1 VTRIP
6 QLEQELV
13 AAAGRLGSPR
23 RLIQPAARVALAL
36 GAFAVAAVLA
46 VIVVADND
54 KQGGRRQHPASGT
67 PGVPN
72 PDMIDHEAG
81 VRFALNGRV
90 LTVSLLPTATSKTRE
105 RVNGARIRATC
116 GRAFAEGPGPGP
128 GPDPRQTRTR
138 LWPAG
143 STVVRFRFP
152 QDNSRIATWCRLED
166 PALGHI
172 AFVKF
177 RRGKT
182 LTQEER
188 IEDTGNRWARLF
200 AAGKEGCRF
209 AAQPFCER
217 ISCDRISGP
226 IENCTRPSLEYRK
239 SFRDATVED
248 VAIKDTRAAAKFSN
262 GEVIEL
268 QHIGAYATGGVWW
281 IVRLGG
287 NAGRR
292 FFGK

>member
-105 RVNGARIRATC
+105 RVNGVRIRATC

-177 RRGKT
+177 RRG
-182 LTQEER
+182 
-188 IEDTGNRWARLF
+188 
-200 AAGKEGCRF
+200 
-209 AAQPFCER
+209 P
-217 ISCDRISGP
+217 
-226 IENCTRPSLEYRK
+226 
-239 SFRDATVED
+239 
-248 VAIKDTRAAAKFSN
+248 
-262 GEVIEL
+262 
-268 QHIGAYATGGVWW
+268 
-281 IVRLGG
+281 
-287 NAGRR
+287 
-292 FFGK
+292 